1 VVSGQLS
8 DDEIILL
15 TIFFGAIALVV
26 MSP

>member
-1 VVSGQLS
+1 MKGRQLS